1 MSRALP
7 EMSVQKKVTLE
18 KVALGYI
25 SAVHGIKGWVKV
37 HSWTR
42 PMEAILSYQ
51 PWLLGDQQKSV
62 KILDGR
68 KQGKGL
74 VVCLP
79 GIKDREQA
87 ITLVGQ
93 QIFVRRDQMPATAEN
108 EYYWSDL
115 EGLEVHTTKGELL
128 GKVERLMETGANDVL
143 VIRGQREHLVPF
155 VQGQYVTRVD
165 LDNGLIEVDWDPDF

>member
-1 MSRALP
+1 MSADK
-7 EMSVQKKVTLE
+7 M
-18 KVALGYI
+18 VALGYI

-42 PMEAILSYQ
+42 PMEAILDYQ
-51 PWLLGDQQKSV
+51 PWLLGEDRRTV
-62 KILDGR
+62 KIIDGR

-74 VVCLP
+74 VACLP
-79 GIKDREQA
+79 GIEDREHA
-87 ITLVGQ
+87 MAMIGQ
-93 QIFVRRDQMPATAEN
+93 QIFVRREQLPTPAEN

-115 EGLEVHTTKGELL
+115 EGLEVQTTKGVVL

-165 LDNGLIEVDWDPDF
+165 LEDGLIEVDWDPEF

>member
-1 MSRALP
+1 MSADT
-7 EMSVQKKVTLE
+7 M
-18 KVALGYI
+18 VALGYI

-42 PMEAILSYQ
+42 PLEALLDYQ
-51 PWLLGDQQKSV
+51 PWLLGEERKTV

-74 VVCLP
+74 VACLP
-79 GIKDREQA
+79 GIQDREQA
-87 ITLVGQ
+87 RTMVGQ
-93 QIFVRRDQMPATAEN
+93 QIFVRREQMPATAED

-115 EGLEVHTTKGELL
+115 EGLEVHTTKGVLL
-128 GKVERLMETGANDVL
+128 GKVERLMDTGANDVL

-155 VQGQYVTRVD
+155 VQGQYVNRVD
-165 LDNGLIEVDWDPDF
+165 LESGLIEVDWDPEF

>member
-42 PMEAILSYQ
+42 PMEAILDYQ
-51 PWLLGDQQKSV
+51 PWLLGEQEKSV

-68 KQGKGL
+68 KQAKGL
-74 VVCLP
+74 VACLP
-79 GIKDREQA
+79 GIEDREQA
-87 ITLVGQ
+87 IALVGQ

-115 EGLEVHTTKGELL
+115 EGLEVRTSKGELL
-128 GKVERLMETGANDVL
+128 GTVERLMETGANDVL

-155 VQGQYVTRVD
+155 VQGQYVIRVD
-165 LDNGLIEVDWDPDF
+165 LDGGTIEVDWDPDF